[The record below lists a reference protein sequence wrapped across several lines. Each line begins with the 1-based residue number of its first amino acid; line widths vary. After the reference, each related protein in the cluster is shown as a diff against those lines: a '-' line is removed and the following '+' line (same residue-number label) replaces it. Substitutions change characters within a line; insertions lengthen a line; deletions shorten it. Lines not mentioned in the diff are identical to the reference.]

1 MTATRGIAIVPDET
15 NSEEWLVR
23 RAVTGDRDA
32 LAELVTR
39 HEPAVRRLTFRLLG
53 WRADADDV
61 VQDVFAAMLAS
72 LRSFRGESRFAT
84 WLHRIT
90 VNECRRHARRE
101 RLWFWLKRAYAP
113 VRAELERD
121 IAAQDS
127 ARQDSAGSDASA
139 SGAATPLP
147 AASHTPGG
155 AASIEAHERTER
167 LRAAVHRLAQ
177 KDREVIVLHHL
188 EELPVAEIAAILD
201 TTPNAVDVRLTRAR
215 QRLRELLGG
224 ELEATP

>member
-15 NSEEWLVR
+15 ISEEWLVR
-23 RAVTGDRDA
+23 RAVAGDRDA

-72 LRSFRGESRFAT
+72 LRSFRGEARFAT

-113 VRAELERD
+113 VREDLER
-121 IAAQDS
+121 AAAAES
-127 ARQDSAGSDASA
+127 NASA
-139 SGAATPLP
+139 PNAVVPDTGAR
-147 AASHTPGG
+147 
-155 AASIEAHERTER
+155 ERTER
-167 LRAAVHRLAQ
+167 LRAAVRRLPQ
-177 KDREVIVLHHL
+177 KEREVIVLHHL
-188 EELPVAEIAAILD
+188 EELPVAEIAAILG

-215 QRLRELLGG
+215 QKLRELLGDESEG
-224 ELEATP
+224 TP